1 MDILDRLLGH
11 DAWTTRQLL
20 DRGRALP
27 DLLLDQ
33 PFEFGHGGVRETA
46 LHMVGNVEV
55 WTDLMLARPI
65 RRDHARV
72 SMDQLLARHDA
83 AYAEFAALARAM
95 RDAGRLD
102 ELWLDVLDAPPTQK
116 TYGGAIT
123 HVILHNMQ
131 HRAELLHMLARLG
144 LDGLIEGDALSWE
157 MGPGAA
163 ASA

>member
-20 DRGRALP
+20 ERSRAMP
-27 DLLLDQ
+27 DPLLDQ
-33 PFEFGHGGVRETA
+33 PFDFGHGGVRETA
-46 LHMVGNVEV
+46 LHMLGNVET
-55 WTDLMLARPI
+55 WTDLMLGRPV
-65 RRDHARV
+65 RRDDTRV
-72 SMDQLLARHDA
+72 SMDELLARHDA
-83 AYAEFAALARAM
+83 AYAEFAAFARDI

-131 HRAELLHMLARLG
+131 HRAELLHMLSRLG
-144 LDGLIEGDALSWE
+144 LDDLIEGDALSWE
-157 MGPGAA
+157 MGPGATQP
-163 ASA
+163 

>member
-20 DRGRALP
+20 ERSRALP

-33 PFEFGHGGVRETA
+33 AFEFGHGGVRETA
-46 LHMVGNVEV
+46 LHMLGNVEV
-55 WTDLMLARPI
+55 WTDLMLARPV
-65 RRDHARV
+65 RRDDEHV
-72 SMDQLLARHDA
+72 SMAELLTRHVA
-83 AYAEFAALARAM
+83 AYAEVAALARAI

-102 ELWLDVLDAPPTQK
+102 ELWLDVLDAPPTHK

-131 HRAELLHMLARLG
+131 HRAELLHMLSRLG
-144 LDGLIEGDALSWE
+144 LDDLIEGDALSWE

-163 ASA
+163 RA